1 MKIEKVGE
9 KLTVTIPDDVVDALG
24 LHEGDAVSLYRD
36 SATENDVVDPM
47 AKLRAL
53 AVLRSLARPLPADF
67 RFDREEA
74 NAR

>member
-9 KLTVTIPDDVVDALG
+9 KLTVTIPDEVVEALG
-24 LHEGDAVSLYRD
+24 LHEGDTVALYRD
-36 SATENDVVDPM
+36 LPTENDIPDAMV
-47 AKLRAL
+47 KLRAL

>member
-1 MKIEKVGE
+1 MKVEQVGE
-9 KLTVTIPDDVVDALG
+9 KLTVTIPDDVVEALG
-24 LHEGDAVSLYRD
+24 LHEGDTVSLVRD
-36 SATENDVVDPM
+36 MAVEDDVPDAMV
-47 AKLRAL
+47 KLRAL